1 MPTLQEEP
9 LTKVT
14 LNLYA
19 SDLATLKSLVG
30 PGYTAKVR
38 EIVRAWCRVT
48 KSHQEARK
56 KLWQTHS
63 TS

>member
-1 MPTLQEEP
+1 MPTLEGEP

-14 LNLYA
+14 LNLYT
-19 SDLATLKSLVG
+19 DDVATLKSLVG
-30 PGYTAKVR
+30 LGYTVKIR

-48 KSHQEARK
+48 RSHQEARK

>member
-1 MPTLQEEP
+1 MPILEGEP

-14 LNLYA
+14 LNLYT
-19 SDLATLKSLVG
+19 SDLATLKSVVG
-30 PGYTAKVR
+30 PGYSAKVR

-48 KSHQEARK
+48 RSHQEARN
-56 KLWQTHS
+56 KLWQTRS

>member
-1 MPTLQEEP
+1 MPVLQQEP

-14 LNLYA
+14 LNLFTA
-19 SDLATLKSLVG
+19 DLATLKSVVG

-38 EIVRAWCRVT
+38 EIVHVWCRVT
-48 KSHQEARK
+48 RSHQEARK